1 MPRARLQI
9 DLERVEALAATGA
22 SLESIARVL
31 GVSPA
36 TLHARKRES
45 TEFRETVERGR
56 AKAEAAYA
64 NALRDLAL
72 RKGPDGEYTYDPKT
86 RFQAIKFFLER
97 RPGWR
102 MTDGQAEDGQAAIP
116 TIKVRIEQEQ
126 AARAAAVAAAVV
138 EQEALPEGSATPSPE
153 SGHG

>member
-31 GVSPA
+31 GISPT
-36 TLHARKRES
+36 TLHTRKRES
-45 TEFRETVERGR
+45 AEFEDAVQRGR

-72 RKGPDGEYTYDPKT
+72 RKGPDGEYVYDPKT
-86 RFQAIKFFLER
+86 RFAAIKFYLER

-102 MTDGQAEDGQAAIP
+102 MTDGQAEDGQATIP

-126 AARAAAVAAAVV
+126 AARAAAVAAVV
-138 EQEALPEGSATPSPE
+138 EQEALPEGSAALPE